1 MRKGVTDN
9 METIQDILSKT
20 DVLWLALYDEGGPY
34 SVPVNF
40 AEENGIIYI
49 HSGKRGRKYEALMTG
64 TPVAFS
70 AAKDMEPKHGDSACA
85 FGYRF
90 RSVMGK
96 GTPRALEGEDKS
108 AALSIIT
115 VKFAGREMPF
125 NEKALEA
132 TAAFAIDVE
141 SIHARIKE

>member
-1 MRKGVTDN
+1 MRKGVTDK
-9 METIQDILSKT
+9 METIQDILSGT
-20 DVLWLALYDEGGPY
+20 DVLWLALCDEDGPY

-40 AEENGIIYI
+40 AEEDGIIYI

-64 TPVAFS
+64 APVAFS
-70 AAKDMEPKHGDSACA
+70 AAVDMEPKHGDSACT

-90 RSVMGK
+90 RSIMGK
-96 GTPRALEGEDKS
+96 GTPRALEGEEKV
-108 AALSIIT
+108 AGLNIIT

-125 NEKALEA
+125 IEKAIEA
-132 TAAFAIDVE
+132 AAAFAIDVE